1 MLDSSSRILADTK
14 KVAAAKISEFES
26 KITEK
31 ETLLLETLNTYD
43 VQISQAQNT
52 YDTKAESLDNTL
64 EVEQKGLTTLEVRLE
79 NFRNTKDEKLEEG
92 KNNITQKETLLDSK
106 VDELYTQIIPLVYIG
121 EENEIEYESIRK
133 GSLSQF
139 FSVGDSNV
147 KNTLVFEIQKF
158 QDERYTLGTL
168 EKYELLSNINRL
180 LVLGLE
186 NTSYSVGETDETIV
200 RSYITQ
206 AKNYN
211 TSLINQKEVYDDAL
225 TGLRVLEG
233 SETEKI
239 SGVEQQI
246 EEQKSKIQRVESDNT
261 LFITDNSVKLT
272 ESEKELQSQ
281 KLSAELD
288 TLRKSKDLL
297 VANENKQITSAS
309 N

>member
-1 MLDSSSRILADTK
+1 MLNSSSRILTDTK
-14 KVAAAKISEFES
+14 KVATAKISEFDS

-31 ETLLLETLNTYD
+31 EILLLETLNNYELK
-43 VQISQAQNT
+43 ISQAQNT

-64 EVEQKGLTTLEVRLE
+64 EVEQKVLITLEVSLE
-79 NFRNTKDEKLEEG
+79 NARNTKDEKLEEG
-92 KNNITQKETLLDSK
+92 KNNIIQKETLLDSK

-121 EENEIEYESIRK
+121 EENEVDYESIRK
-133 GSLSQF
+133 GKLSQF
-139 FSVGDSNV
+139 FSTGDSNV

-158 QDERYTLGTL
+158 QDERYTLETL
-168 EKYELLSNINRL
+168 EKYELLLNINRL

-186 NTSYSVGETDETIV
+186 NTSYSAGDTDETIV

-206 AKNYN
+206 AKLYN
-211 TSLINQKEVYDDAL
+211 TNLINQKEVYDDAL
-225 TGLRVLEG
+225 NALKVLEL

-239 SGVEQQI
+239 SRLEQKI

-272 ESEKELQSQ
+272 ESEKNLQVE